1 MGENHL
7 KKKIFVNFL
16 IMIII
21 ATSILPVTGGQ
32 NKFISNILKDNPDI
46 IIEDYPLPP
55 PISID
60 MVLEESIC
68 RRMSVRAFTAEEVT
82 DEELSTILWAAYG
95 YTENDSRTVYNPDET
110 YSTIIYVI
118 RSDATYK
125 YDPVNHSLSLFKN
138 GNYLHLGQ
146 YDSPIKFGLVWDMD
160 IQSDEMRGMADVG
173 MIGQNIYFDANA
185 LDLGT
190 VTTGMYVEDLY
201 ELGIPSNEKPAVIMP
216 LGHPSASYD
225 FTYDPLPESNLPGIM
240 NNSMSLEDAINNRLI
255 VNNWDNVP
263 LSLFEQSQL
272 IWSSYGYSYLYD
284 NINNKRHRTLPS
296 AIGIY
301 PYKIFAANHSGVY
314 QYSHSDHSITEIVQG
329 DKREE
334 IKDCLQSNNITIT
347 TASWIIIPFLD
358 TNVGGSEYQHFW
370 YYEIGAIAHNVLLE
384 SSALT
389 LGANLIYDILD
400 EDGLRSAMGIP
411 SQTNLIPL
419 AVIPTG
425 NPILSN
431 PPDIPNLSGP
441 NRGEVGSKCVY
452 STSTNEPDDDQVFY
466 MFEWGDGEVTG
477 WIGPYDSGDVVST
490 NHTWTAEGNYEIKV
504 KAKDDHGVQ
513 SEWSD
518 PLTINIFEELLE
530 VKLISGGLFKVKST
544 IKNNDFSEINNVDW
558 NIILDGGFILIGR
571 ETTGSITNIPGEEEI
586 NLNSKLIIGFGSTK
600 VRVSVEFLEGSD
612 TREQIGFVLLFFVK
626 VNPGG

>member
-1 MGENHL
+1 MKRTLIVTFLGL
-7 KKKIFVNFL
+7 SVIVAAIFPL
-16 IMIII
+16 
-21 ATSILPVTGGQ
+21 TGGQ
-32 NKFISNILKDNPDI
+32 NKFKAEDLIDDSEI

-55 PISID
+55 PISVD

-68 RRMSVRAFTAEEVT
+68 RRMSVRAFTTEEVT

-95 YTENDSRTVYNPDET
+95 YTDNGSRTVYNPDET

-125 YDPVNHSLSLFKN
+125 YVPINHSLSLYKD

-160 IQSDEMRGMADVG
+160 ITSDEMRGMADVG

-201 ELGIPSNEKPAVIMP
+201 ELGIPSNEKPAIIMP
-216 LGHPSASYD
+216 LGHPSISYD
-225 FTYDPLPESNLPGIM
+225 FTYDPLSESNLPVIM
-240 NNSMSLEDAINNRLI
+240 NNSMSLKDAINNRLI
-255 VNNWDNVP
+255 VDNWDNIP

-347 TASWIIIPFLD
+347 SATWIIVPFLD
-358 TNVGGSEYQHFW
+358 TNVGGPEYQHFW

-384 SSALT
+384 ASALS
-389 LGANLIYDILD
+389 LSSNLIYDILD
-400 EDGLRSAMGIP
+400 EDGLRSAIGIP

-441 NRGEVGSKCVY
+441 TRGEVGSECIY

-466 MFEWGDGEVTG
+466 MFDWGDGKVSG
-477 WIGPYDSGDVVST
+477 WIGPYDSGAVASA
-490 NHTWTAEGNYEIKV
+490 NYTWTAGGNYEIKV
-504 KAKDDHGVQ
+504 KAKDVHGVQ
-513 SEWSD
+513 SDWSD
-518 PLTINIFEELLE
+518 PLITNIYEELLE

-558 NIILDGGFILIGR
+558 EIIFDGGFILTGR
-571 ETTGSITNIPGEEEI
+571 ETTGTITNIPGDEET
-586 NLNSKLIIGFGSTK
+586 NLNSNPIIGFGATK
-600 VRVSVEFLEGSD
+600 VRVSVDFLEGSD
-612 TREQIGFVLLFFVK
+612 TREQSGYIFLFFIK
-626 VNPGG
+626 VNPGGK